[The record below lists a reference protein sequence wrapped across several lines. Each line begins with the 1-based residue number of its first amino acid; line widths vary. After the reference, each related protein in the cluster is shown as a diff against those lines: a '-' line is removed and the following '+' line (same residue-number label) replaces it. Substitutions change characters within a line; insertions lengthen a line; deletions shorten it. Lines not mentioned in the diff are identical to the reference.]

1 MSADFSFQPFWAYLQ
16 GFYVYIYVFL
26 EGIGV
31 EIFRLFSQ
39 VAAGN
44 EK

>member
-1 MSADFSFQPFWAYLQ
+1 MNTAFQPFWAYLQ
-16 GFYVYIYVFL
+16 GFYIFIYIFL

-31 EIFRLFSQ
+31 EIFRCMLFSE

-44 EK
+44 GK